1 MITENVSTLQI
12 HKLTQEQ
19 YEIALENGELNDNSI
34 YLTPTEI
41 KDYILRSEFNE
52 YINSLELRIQA
63 LENNINKEAI

>member
-52 YINSLELRIQA
+52 YINSLELRIKA